1 MKILSKEELFKS
13 IDGFKK
19 DEEDRLFELFVK
31 MLPFFIESITSPEI
45 KEIKEDLQKTYFENL
60 SIIEKN
66 KKNRENIT
74 VKFT

>member
-45 KEIKEDLQKTYFENL
+45 KEDLQKTYFENL